1 MNGYAVVILCAL
13 LIDFILNLVAD
24 SLNLRTL
31 DGELPGEFHGFY
43 NAAAYKKSQDYTRA
57 GIRMGIFQHFF
68 MLAVTLLFWFSGGFN
83 YLDMLVRSLNLHA
96 IVNGLIFSAA
106 VLLIR
111 FLLTLPFSLFATFVI
126 EERFG
131 FNKTTPSTFVADILK
146 GFALTLVIGGPL
158 LAGILAFFQY
168 TGALAWVYCWIVV
181 SLAALFI
188 QFVAPAWILPLFYKF
203 KPIEDGVLKEKI
215 RDYCQSVQFSILE
228 TYIIDG
234 SRRSGKT
241 NAFFTGMGKN
251 KRIALFDTLI
261 DKHPVPE
268 LVAILAHEIGHYK
281 KHHIIQGTIISIIH
295 MGCMFYLL
303 SLFLSETGLFDAFY
317 MEQMSVYTGFI
328 FFGMLYTPVELFL
341 SLFLNM
347 LSRRNEYQAD
357 HFAAETTKAPESMI
371 LALKKLAVHNLSNLM
386 PHPFYVFLHYS
397 HPPLLARIQAL
408 HGDRR

>member
-1 MNGYAVVILCAL
+1 MNSYAVVILCAL
-13 LIDFILNLVAD
+13 LFDFILNLVAD

-43 NAAAYKKSQDYTRA
+43 DAAAYKKSQDYART
-57 GIRMGIFQHFF
+57 GIRRGIFQHFY

-83 YLDMLVRSLNLHA
+83 YLDMLIRSLNLHA

-106 VLLIR
+106 VLIIR
-111 FLLTLPFSLFATFVI
+111 FLLTLPFSLYATFVI

-131 FNKTTPSTFVADILK
+131 FNKTTPSTFVTDILK

-181 SLAALFI
+181 SLAALFV
-188 QFVAPAWILPLFYKF
+188 QFVAPAWILPLFYTF
-203 KPIEDGVLKEKI
+203 KPIEDSVLKEKI
-215 RDYCQSVQFSILE
+215 TDYCQSVKFSISE

-234 SRRSGKT
+234 SKRSGKS

-251 KRIALFDTLI
+251 KRIALFDTLVE
-261 DKHPVPE
+261 KHTVSE
-268 LVAILAHEIGHYK
+268 LTAILAHEIGHYK
-281 KHHIIQGTIISIIH
+281 KHHIIQGTLISIIH
-295 MGCMFYLL
+295 MGVMFFLL
-303 SLFLSETGLFDAFY
+303 SIFLSEAGLFDAFY
-317 MEQMSVYTGFI
+317 MEHMSVYTGFI
-328 FFGMLYTPVELFL
+328 FFGMLYTPVEMFL
-341 SLFLNM
+341 SLFMNM

-357 HFAAETTKAPESMI
+357 RFAAETTKAPDTMV

-397 HPPLLARIQAL
+397 HPPLLERIQAL
-408 HGDRR
+408 TGDHR